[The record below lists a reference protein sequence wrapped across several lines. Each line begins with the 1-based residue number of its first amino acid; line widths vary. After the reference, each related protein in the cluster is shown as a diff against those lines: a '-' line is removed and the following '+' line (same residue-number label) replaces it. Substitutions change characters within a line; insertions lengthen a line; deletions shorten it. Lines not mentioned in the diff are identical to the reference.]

1 MDFARLCSP
10 GLRNLNL
17 GLQARH
23 LELFPTSYVA
33 SYNECRLYC
42 VCTARQ
48 CKPMDRYF
56 AECSIINP
64 TFIGFAEASRYWSV
78 QFFSAFYWPNS
89 IGRPIFCQDYGV
101 IQSFIGQ
108 RQTGNLVMT
117 MVFLVKTTESYVGT
131 TESYEVCRLGHHM
144 DNTFT
149 GKDQNR
155 PNCRI
160 GPDSAG
166 RLQLQ

>member
-1 MDFARLCSP
+1 MVASGGHVPLLPPPLGPALDLARLCSP
-10 GLRNLNL
+10 GLRTLNL
-17 GLQARH
+17 GLQACH

-42 VCTARQ
+42 ACTARQ

-89 IGRPIFCQDYGV
+89 IGRPILCQDYGV
-101 IQSFIGQ
+101 IQSS
-108 RQTGNLVMT
+108 LVN
-117 MVFLVKTTESYVGT
+117 VKRATS
-131 TESYEVCRLGHHM
+131 L
-144 DNTFT
+144 
-149 GKDQNR
+149 
-155 PNCRI
+155 
-160 GPDSAG
+160 
-166 RLQLQ
+166 